1 MKTILLTILTLM
13 ITTSLF
19 ANSAFKK
26 DDRLCKIFQDKALE
40 YKKTMRNDSY
50 AQKTLQNYENK
61 KKLFCSK

>member
-40 YKKTMRNDSY
+40 YKKTMRNDFY